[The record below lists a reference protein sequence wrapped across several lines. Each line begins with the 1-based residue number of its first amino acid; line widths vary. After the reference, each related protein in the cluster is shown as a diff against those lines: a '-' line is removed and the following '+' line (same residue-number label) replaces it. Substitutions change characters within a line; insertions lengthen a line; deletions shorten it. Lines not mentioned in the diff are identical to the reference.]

1 MKENEEH
8 SKLLRI
14 IHKSP
19 FQDTCI
25 ENSSGHNSKICALE
39 FNSTEQIKFCV
50 DAVSSHPLLEVE
62 WLCVGPKVDDMD
74 ESTLVQLGVK
84 KVMAILDDKQFS
96 AVAETRNCD
105 IIILD
110 KILSR

>member
-1 MKENEEH
+1 MNISCH
-8 SKLLRI
+8 L
-14 IHKSP
+14 

-25 ENSSGHNSKICALE
+25 ENSTGHNCKVCVLE
-39 FNSTEQIKFCV
+39 FNSTEQLKFCV
-50 DAVSSHPLLEVE
+50 DAVNSHPLLEVE

-84 KVMAILDDKQFS
+84 KVTAVLDDKQFVP
-96 AVAETRNCD
+96 AAEIKNCD